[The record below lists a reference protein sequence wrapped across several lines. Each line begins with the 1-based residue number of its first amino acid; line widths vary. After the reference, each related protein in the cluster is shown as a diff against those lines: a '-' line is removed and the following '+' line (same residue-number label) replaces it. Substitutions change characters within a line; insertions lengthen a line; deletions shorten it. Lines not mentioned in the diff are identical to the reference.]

1 MEPPQRPVLIYA
13 AENPLRAWQARYWQR
28 LTGNAVD
35 YLACRDLGDQYPDI
49 SPEECR
55 RTLQLLT
62 PQGRRYTGAEAAARV
77 LSHGGRHMARRCQHY
92 LPGYARLAER
102 LHALAGRHPGVA
114 YWFVRLLWGR
124 ERYPAQYQRVS
135 WLFLRLLALVYLA
148 AFASFGLQAEGLVGS
163 QGILPLQQDLQALSE
178 QYGGR
183 GYWLYPSVF
192 WLNAGNTALQFVSL
206 AGVGASLLLFGNI
219 LTRLMLPLLFVL
231 YLSVVLAGQV
241 FFNFQWD
248 FMLLEAGF
256 LAIFLPWGSPLVIWL
271 FHWLLFRVRFLSG
284 ISKLLSGDPAWAN
297 FTALDYY
304 FETQPL
310 PHVGGW
316 MAHQLPEWILRG
328 GVGWVF
334 FVELLVPF
342 LVFLP
347 RRPRQFAAW
356 VTILTQILIMLTSN
370 HNFFNLLT
378 IVVCLLLFDDRALR
392 WLRPPRGGFGLG
404 RPVVAG
410 DGPGRIATACAGLL
424 AVLIVSSTLTM
435 MWSTLSKQPLPA
447 FNEVVVRGLVQ
458 WHVVNNYHVFPV
470 MTTQRPELIIEGSN
484 DGVSW
489 QAYGFRYKPGELTRR
504 PVFNIPH
511 QPRLDWQ
518 MWFAALTTPY
528 TRVSYWVHDFIQR
541 LLEGSQD
548 VLGLLKHNPFPAQPP
563 RYVRAR
569 LELYRFT
576 TPAQKKETGQWWTR
590 EPIGIYLREAGL
602 GHEQVPREAGRHT
615 GQGCEAALYIKCRE
629 RQEPEATAGSGQQSN
644 LWTVRSISYRLLRPA
659 TASGL
664 AVLAMTN

>member
-1 MEPPQRPVLIYA
+1 MEPPQRPVLFYD
-13 AENPLRAWQARYWQR
+13 AESPLRAWQVRYWQR
-28 LTGNAVD
+28 LTGEAVD
-35 YLACRDLGDQYPDI
+35 YQPCREVAERYPDI
-49 SPEECR
+49 TPAECR
-55 RTLQLLT
+55 GGLRLVT
-62 PQGRRYTGAEAAARV
+62 PRGEHFPGAGAAARV
-77 LSHGGRHMARRCQHY
+77 LSEGGWHATLRCHRY
-92 LPGYARLAER
+92 LPGYARIAG
-102 LHALAGRHPGVA
+102 HVDALAGRHPKTA
-114 YWFVRLLWGR
+114 YGIARLLWGQ
-124 ERYPAQYQRVS
+124 ERHPAQYQRVS
-135 WLFLRLLALVYLA
+135 WLFLRLLALVYLV
-148 AFASFGLQAEGLVGS
+148 AFGSFGLQAEGLVGG
-163 QGILPLQQDLQALSE
+163 QGILPLQQDLQAISE
-178 QYGGR
+178 QYGAR
-183 GYWLYPSVF
+183 GYWLYPSLF
-192 WLNAGNTALQFVSL
+192 WLNSGDAALQFVSL
-206 AGVGASLLLFGNI
+206 AGVGAALLLFCNI

-231 YLSVVLAGQV
+231 YLSVVYAGQV
-241 FFNFQWD
+241 FLNFQWD

-310 PHVGGW
+310 PHAGAW
-316 MAHQLPEWILRG
+316 LAHQLPEWVLRS

-342 LVFLP
+342 LVFMP

-356 VTILTQILIMLTSN
+356 ATILTQVLIMLTSN

-392 WLRPPRGGFGLG
+392 WIRLPTMQTGFGWFSRGL
-404 RPVVAG
+404 PVPPNS
-410 DGPGRIATACAGLL
+410 GPGWFATACAGLL
-424 AVLIVSSTLTM
+424 AVLVVSSTLTM

-470 MTTQRPELIIEGSN
+470 MTTERPEIIIEGSN
-484 DGVSW
+484 DGMSW

-528 TRVSYWVHDFIQR
+528 TRVSYWIHDFIQR
-541 LLEGSQD
+541 LLEGSPA
-548 VLGLLKHNPFPAQPP
+548 VLGLLEHNPFPGPPP

-569 LELYRFT
+569 HELYRFT
-576 TPAQKKETGQWWTR
+576 TPAEKQVTGQWWIG
-590 EPIGIYLREAGL
+590 EPIGLYLP
-602 GHEQVPREAGRHT
+602 PRS
-615 GQGCEAALYIKCRE
+615 LF
-629 RQEPEATAGSGQQSN
+629 
-644 LWTVRSISYRLLRPA
+644 
-659 TASGL
+659 
-664 AVLAMTN
+664 

>member
-1 MEPPQRPVLIYA
+1 MGQPQRPVLIYA
-13 AENPLRAWQARYWQR
+13 ADSPLRAWQVRYWQR

-35 YLACRDLGDQYPDI
+35 YLACQEIADRYPDI
-49 SPEECR
+49 SPAECR
-55 RTLQLLT
+55 RSIQLVT
-62 PQGRRYTGAEAAARV
+62 PQGQRYTGAVAAARV
-77 LSHGGRHMARRCQHY
+77 LSHGGRHAAWRCHRY
-92 LPGYARLAER
+92 LPGYARIAGY
-102 LHALAGRHPGVA
+102 LHALVARHPNAA
-114 YWFVRLLWGR
+114 YWFARLLWGR

-163 QGILPLQQDLQALSE
+163 QGILPVAADLRAISE
-178 QYGGR
+178 DYGGR
-183 GYWLYPSVF
+183 GYWLFPSVF
-192 WLNAGNTALQFVSL
+192 WLNASNVALQFVSL
-206 AGVGASLLLFGNI
+206 AGVGAALLLFGNI

-231 YLSVVLAGQV
+231 YLSVVFAGQV

-310 PHVGGW
+310 PHVGSW
-316 MAHQLPEWILRG
+316 LAHQLPEWMLRT

-347 RRPRQFAAW
+347 RRPRLFAAW
-356 VTILTQILIMLTSN
+356 TTILTQVLIMLTSN

-378 IVVCLLLFDDRALR
+378 IVVCLLLFDDRDLR
-392 WLRPPRGGFGLG
+392 WLRLPKMLTGFGWFSRGL
-404 RPVVAG
+404 PLPAAG
-410 DGPGRIATACAGLL
+410 GPGRVATACAGLL
-424 AVLIVSSTLTM
+424 TVLIVSSTLSM
-435 MWSTLSKQPLPA
+435 MWSTLSKRPLPTV
-447 FNEVVVRGLVQ
+447 NEVVVRGLVQ
-458 WHVVNNYHVFPV
+458 WHLVNNYHVFPV
-470 MTTQRPELIIEGSN
+470 MTTQRPEMIIEGSN
-484 DGVSW
+484 DGVTW

-518 MWFAALTTPY
+518 MWFAALAPPY
-528 TRVSYWVHDFIQR
+528 TRVSYWVPDFIQR
-541 LLEGSQD
+541 LLEGSPD
-548 VLGLLKHNPFPAQPP
+548 VLDLLEHNPFPGQPP

-576 TPAQKKETGQWWTR
+576 TQAEKKATGQWWTS
-590 EPIGIYLREAGL
+590 EPIGLYLP
-602 GHEQVPREAGRHT
+602 PRS
-615 GQGCEAALYIKCRE
+615 L
-629 RQEPEATAGSGQQSN
+629 
-644 LWTVRSISYRLLRPA
+644 
-659 TASGL
+659 
-664 AVLAMTN
+664 